1 MSLAPPQPL
10 PLRWHLVRLV
20 SGTLLPAVAFAA
32 VIAFQLARLER
43 GTVEKRAVHSAR
55 VLAESFERE
64 MSGSIQALQALAES
78 DRLDHGELEAF
89 HVESERVR
97 RTQPS
102 WRHVLLLSPEGQPL
116 VNTAYSFGAALPPLA
131 ERESFARVLE
141 TRQPLVGNL
150 VVGQGAR
157 KQLAFPVRVPV
168 VREGVLRY
176 VLTAVIT
183 PQSLAGVVDSPSSD
197 NADEWTRVLVD
208 REGTVVARTREP
220 ARFVGRSATRPFLE
234 KTRAAVEGMY
244 ADVSMDGEQV
254 YVAFSHSSRSGW
266 TAAIV
271 SPRHVLDA
279 PVGDSMLAVGGLGLG
294 LLLVSAGGAWV
305 FSRRLAR
312 SISEAE
318 AAAAALAEGNPPRM
332 EPSSVRELA
341 RLGEALDR
349 SRLLLREREAE
360 RDAHLASAEAARA
373 EAVAATRA
381 KDAFLAMLGHELR
394 NPLAPIVTSLEL
406 LRRRG
411 LAQTPEHEVISR
423 QLRHVVRLVDDLLDV
438 ARITRGQMSLHR
450 VPLELASVVSRAVEA
465 ASPLIEQRRH
475 ALALHVPS
483 SELPVLG
490 DADRLTQVVANLLTN
505 AARYTPPGGH
515 IRLRAHDHEGGI
527 ALVVEDDGQGIPPEL
542 SSRIFEPFVQGPR
555 SLDRSEGGL
564 GIGLALVRSLVDAHG
579 GRVELHSDGP
589 GRGSTFTVWLPR
601 HVQAELPVPEEVRK
615 TSVPPAVGAAPERP
629 VRVLV
634 VDDNVDAAEALA
646 ELLGLSG
653 YEVAVAHDCEGA
665 LSRAEAFRPEM
676 ALLDIGLPDVDG
688 YGVAERIQDRLGP
701 ASPVFAAL
709 TGFGQETDRARS
721 AAAGFR
727 RHFVKP
733 IDIDELTAFIE
744 SLRPARSGAA

>member
-1 MSLAPPQPL
+1 MPLAPPQPL

-32 VIAFQLARLER
+32 VVAFQLARVER
-43 GTVEKRAVHSAR
+43 GAIERRAVQSAR
-55 VLAESFERE
+55 ALAESFERE

-78 DRLDHGELEAF
+78 DRLDRGELESF
-89 HVESERVR
+89 QVESERVL

-116 VNTAYSFGAALPPLA
+116 VNTAYAFGTALPALA

-141 TRQPLVGNL
+141 TRQPLVGSL
-150 VVGQGAR
+150 AVGKGAR

-168 VREGVLRY
+168 LREGVLRY

-183 PQSLAGVVDSPSSD
+183 PQSLAGIVGSLSSD
-197 NADEWTRVLVD
+197 SGEWTRVLVD
-208 REGTVVARTREP
+208 EAGTVVARTRDPE
-220 ARFVGRSATRPFLE
+220 RFVGRTATPPFLE
-234 KTRAAVEGMY
+234 KTRAVFEGLY
-244 ADVSMDGEQV
+244 ADVSMDGERV
-254 YVAFSHSSRSGW
+254 YVAFSHSSPSGW
-266 TAAIV
+266 TAAVV
-271 SPRHVLDA
+271 SSRRRLDA
-279 PVGDSMLAVGGLGLG
+279 PVWDSMLAVGGLGLVF
-294 LLLVSAGGAWV
+294 LLVSAGGAWV
-305 FSRRLAR
+305 FSRRLER
-312 SISEAE
+312 SISEAS
-318 AAAAALAEGNPPRM
+318 AAAAALAEGHPRRM

-341 RLGEALDR
+341 RLGEALER
-349 SRLLLREREAE
+349 SRLLLREREGE

-373 EAVAATRA
+373 EAVAAARA
-381 KDAFLAMLGHELR
+381 KDEFLAMLGHELR
-394 NPLAPIVTSLEL
+394 NPLAPIVSSMEL

-411 LAQTPEHEVISR
+411 LARTPEHEVISR

-438 ARITRGQMSLHR
+438 ARITRGQMSLR
-450 VPLELASVVSRAVEA
+450 REPLELASVVTRAVEA

-475 ALALHVPS
+475 ALEVHVPS
-483 SELPVLG
+483 SGLLVLA

-505 AARYTPPGGH
+505 AARYTPVGGH
-515 IRLRAHDHEGGI
+515 IRLRAHGHEEGI
-527 ALVVEDDGQGIPPEL
+527 ALAVEDDGQGIPPEL
-542 SSRIFEPFVQGPR
+542 RSRIFEPFVQGPR

-564 GIGLALVRSLVDAHG
+564 GIGLALVRSLVEAHG
-579 GRVELHSDGP
+579 GHVELHSDGP

-601 HVQAELPVPEEVRK
+601 HVQAELPVLEDARK
-615 TSVPPAVGAAPERP
+615 ASVPHAAAPEHA

-653 YEVAVAHDCEGA
+653 YEVAVAHDWAGA
-665 LSRAEAFRPEM
+665 LRRAEDFRPEM
-676 ALLDIGLPDVDG
+676 ALLDIGLPEVDG
-688 YGVAERIQDRLGP
+688 YGVAERIRERLGP
-701 ASPVFAAL
+701 ASPIFAAL

>member
-1 MSLAPPQPL
+1 MPLALPQSL

-32 VIAFQLARLER
+32 VVAFQLARLER
-43 GTVEKRAVHSAR
+43 GAVERRAVNSAR
-55 VLAESFERE
+55 ALAESFERE

-78 DRLDHGELEAF
+78 DRLDRGELESF
-89 HVESERVR
+89 QVECERVS

-116 VNTAYSFGAALPPLA
+116 VNTAYAFGTALPALA

-141 TRQPLVGNL
+141 TRQPLVGSL
-150 VVGQGAR
+150 VVGRGAR

-168 VREGVLRY
+168 LREGVLRY
-176 VLTAVIT
+176 VLSAVIT

-197 NADEWTRVLVD
+197 SGEWTRVLVD
-208 REGTVVARTREP
+208 EAGTVVARTREP
-220 ARFVGRSATRPFLE
+220 ERFVGRTATPPFLE
-234 KTRAAVEGMY
+234 KTRAVFEGMY
-244 ADVSMDGEQV
+244 ADVSMDGESV
-254 YVAFSHSSRSGW
+254 YVAFSHSSPSGW

-271 SPRHVLDA
+271 SPRRLLDA
-279 PVGDSMLAVGGLGLG
+279 PVWDSMLAVGGLGLVF
-294 LLLVSAGGAWV
+294 LLVSAGGAWV
-305 FSRRLAR
+305 FSRRLER
-312 SISEAE
+312 SISEAS
-318 AAAAALAEGNPPRM
+318 AAAAALAEGHPRHVD
-332 EPSSVRELA
+332 PSSVRELA
-341 RLGEALDR
+341 RLGEALER
-349 SRLLLREREAE
+349 SRQLLHERERE
-360 RDAHLASAEAARA
+360 RDAHLANAEAARA
-373 EAVAATRA
+373 EAVAAARA
-381 KDAFLAMLGHELR
+381 KDEFLAMLGHELR
-394 NPLAPIVTSLEL
+394 NPLAPIVSSLEL

-411 LAQTPEHEVISR
+411 LARTPEHEVISR

-438 ARITRGQMSLHR
+438 ARITRGQLSLR
-450 VPLELASVVSRAVEA
+450 REPLELASVVTRAVEA

-475 ALALHVPS
+475 ALEVHVPS
-483 SELPVLG
+483 SGLLVLA

-505 AARYTPPGGH
+505 AARYTPSGGH
-515 IRLRAHDHEGGI
+515 IRLWAHDHEGGI
-527 ALVVEDDGQGIPPEL
+527 ALGVEDDGQGIPPEL
-542 SSRIFEPFVQGPR
+542 RSRIFEPFVQGPR

-564 GIGLALVRSLVDAHG
+564 GIGLALVRSLVEAHG
-579 GRVELHSDGP
+579 GHVELHSEGP
-589 GRGSTFTVWLPR
+589 GRGSTFTLWLPR
-601 HVQAELPVPEEVRK
+601 HVQAELPVLEVVRNA
-615 TSVPPAVGAAPERP
+615 SVSHTAAPEHAM
-629 VRVLV
+629 RVLV

-653 YEVAVAHDCEGA
+653 YEVAVAHDWAGA
-665 LSRAEAFRPEM
+665 LSRVEDFRPEM
-676 ALLDIGLPDVDG
+676 ALLDIGLPEVDG
-688 YGVAERIQDRLGP
+688 YGVAERIRERLGQ